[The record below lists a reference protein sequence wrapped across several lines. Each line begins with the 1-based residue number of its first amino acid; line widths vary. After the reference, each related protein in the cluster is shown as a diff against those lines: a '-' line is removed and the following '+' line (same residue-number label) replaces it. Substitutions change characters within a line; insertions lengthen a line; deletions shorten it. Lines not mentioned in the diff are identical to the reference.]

1 MEAPLG
7 DEIHRSAEQPP
18 QFRLEILDLP
28 TQRCPGSQLV
38 QQVDVALFVAVA
50 SRHRTEDLESR
61 DAVAP
66 AQLIEPLHID
76 FEPGDH
82 HRPQPTTSPEFEAA
96 DQTPIDC
103 VGRAPRPGPPLSAA
117 LAGGEVARRRSEKE
131 PCSRCVREL
140 RDQLSRYLS
149 LVREGEEITITS
161 RGRAVARLVPVDP
174 PRPLDRL
181 IAEGLVSPRQVAK
194 DPRTLRPI
202 QARGIESDLVAEQ
215 RR

>member
-1 MEAPLG
+1 M
-7 DEIHRSAEQPP
+7 
-18 QFRLEILDLP
+18 
-28 TQRCPGSQLV
+28 
-38 QQVDVALFVAVA
+38 
-50 SRHRTEDLESR
+50 
-61 DAVAP
+61 
-66 AQLIEPLHID
+66 
-76 FEPGDH
+76 
-82 HRPQPTTSPEFEAA
+82 
-96 DQTPIDC
+96 
-103 VGRAPRPGPPLSAA
+103 
-117 LAGGEVARRRSEKE
+117 ARRRSEKE